1 MRMWI
6 GLVFVVSVLSS
17 GYARAGCA
25 PEQMVK
31 VAIRDATPG
40 LDRNS
45 FAAQPKTF
53 YRLGTKYGRV
63 EEVPDREHGLH
74 GLMVVSEPD
83 VWMIN
88 LFTKTG
94 QHIVD
99 TGAPYHFHAPVLAA
113 GDDPEFVK
121 AFEFGCELEYLKQKS
136 SGPPKP
142 LDLNGRTLNSYTAS
156 EGEYKIVLVV
166 DPATSKPFAATVHRG
181 ETVVRYIR
189 YLEYETGLKPILALF
204 APPKGVKYTEAK

>member
-1 MRMWI
+1 MRCRI
-6 GLVFVVSVLSS
+6 GLVLAVAVLSS
-17 GYARAGCA
+17 GYAQAGCA

-63 EEVPDREHGLH
+63 EEVPDREHGIH
-74 GLMVVSEPD
+74 GLMVASEPD

-88 LFTKTG
+88 QITKTG

-99 TGAPYHFHAPVLAA
+99 TGAPYHFHAPVLAV

-136 SGPPKP
+136 SGPPKS
-142 LDLNGRTLNSYTAS
+142 LNLNGRTLDSYVAS

-166 DPATSKPFAATVHRG
+166 DPATLKPFAATVHKG
-181 ETVVRYIR
+181 EKVIRYIR
-189 YLEYETGLKPILALF
+189 YLEYETGLKPDLALF
-204 APPKGVKYTEAK
+204 APPKGVQYTEPK